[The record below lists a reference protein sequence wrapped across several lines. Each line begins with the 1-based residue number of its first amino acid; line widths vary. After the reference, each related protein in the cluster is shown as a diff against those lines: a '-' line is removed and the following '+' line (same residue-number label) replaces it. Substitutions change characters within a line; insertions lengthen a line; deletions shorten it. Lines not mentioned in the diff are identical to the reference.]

1 MGRDDIAKA
10 IAAKLVREIPDDD
23 LTDTSPEDLDAA
35 MTYAAKT
42 YRNFPMV
49 MGKLAAE
56 LYRRDELNNSLRRI
70 AARYGVAPST
80 LRRWARPFIDKD
92 S

>member
-10 IAAKLVREIPDDD
+10 IAANLAREMPQDD
-23 LTDTSPEDLDAA
+23 LADTPVEDLDAA

-42 YRNFPMV
+42 HRNLPVV

-56 LYRRDELNNSLRRI
+56 LYRRDPLNNSLRRL
-70 AARYGVAPST
+70 AKRYNIPRST
-80 LRRWARPFIDKD
+80 LNRWARRFLESDG
-92 S
+92 